1 LTASRT
7 PPPGTSA
14 CAEFYS
20 HRLAQFW
27 GEPPAADE
35 HVELCG
41 RVTQAADDPGAVLFD
56 DGESRAWLDLTPAQR
71 AEVTVGDYLAIVPEQ
86 RSQASATPPA
96 AGALPVVAVQSLQRL
111 SRPEG
116 GLDFLAP
123 SSDWYRLQAQGRR
136 RARGLAVRS
145 ALVAAI
151 RAFFQARDFIE
162 IEAPLQVPSPG
173 LELHLA
179 AFSTQPGARYL
190 ITSPE
195 YQCKRLLAGGLR
207 RIYSLGK
214 VFRAGEAGPHHNP
227 EFTMLEWYRAFAG
240 WEAVADDV
248 AALCAQLCAAR
259 PGGDGTPR
267 LSYRGRELDLAL
279 PWPKL
284 SVCEAMSRY
293 AGVALR
299 GDETVAQL
307 RQALHAAGHHPSEPS
322 DRPPSWDD
330 LFFPVFLDHVE
341 PHLAQPPGQSPST
354 ALRPVV
360 LYDWPL
366 PLCAL
371 ARPRPDNP
379 AVVER
384 FEAYIAGVELCNG
397 FGELC
402 DAREQRRRLERDA
415 QVRAERG
422 LPVYPQD
429 ERFLS
434 ALAAG
439 MPPSAGV
446 ALGVDRLLMLLTDA
460 EHIREVLPFAS
471 DEL

>member
-1 LTASRT
+1 MTDASK
-7 PPPGTSA
+7 PPVA
-14 CAEFYS
+14 VDREAAAELYS
-20 HRLAQFW
+20 HRLASW
-27 GEPPAADE
+27 WAAPADARA
-35 HVELCG
+35 VLCG
-41 RVTQAADDPGAVLFD
+41 RLTRLLDAGSVALFD
-56 DGESRAWLDLTPAQR
+56 DGESSAWLRLTPAQQS
-71 AEVTVGDYLAIVPEQ
+71 AVVVGDYVAIVP
-86 RSQASATPPA
+86 RRLPSNDQAAQVPGTPTFCA
-96 AGALPVVAVQSLQRL
+96 IELQRL
-111 SRPEG
+111 SRPSG
-116 GLDFLAP
+116 GLSFLSP
-123 SSDWYRLQAQGRR
+123 GSDWYRLQEAGRR
-136 RARGLAVRS
+136 RARGLQIRS
-145 ALVAAI
+145 RLVAEM
-151 RAFFQARDFIE
+151 RAFFAARDFIE

-179 AFSTQPGARYL
+179 AFATEPGGRFL

-248 AALCAQLCAAR
+248 AALCAELAAAR
-259 PGGDGTPR
+259 PGGDGQPR
-267 LSYRGRELDLAL
+267 LSYRGRTLDLAL

-284 SVCEAMSRY
+284 SVAEAMSRY
-293 AGVALR
+293 AGVTLR
-299 GDETVAQL
+299 GDETVDEL

-322 DRPPSWDD
+322 DRPPSWDE

-341 PHLAQPPGQSPST
+341 PCLMQPPGQDRSAP
-354 ALRPVV
+354 LRPVV

-366 PLCAL
+366 HLCAL
-371 ARPRPDNP
+371 ARPRPDNA

-384 FEAYIAGVELCNG
+384 FEAYVAGVELCNG

-402 DAREQRRRLERDA
+402 DPVEQRRRLELDA
-415 QVRAERG
+415 QKRSERG

-446 ALGVDRLLMLLTDA
+446 ALGVDRLLMLLSDA